1 MRPMQGAT
9 RAPLTGEKGTV
20 AALGKTAGY
29 VKGGVAVTALALVLA
44 ALGAVLTIIGPD
56 KIGEITNIMSEGLI
70 TGIDLAAIA
79 KVGITLIVIYGLSA
93 LFTFVQHYIMATVTL
108 KMSYRMRG
116 ELSQKINR
124 VPQKYFN
131 THSQGDVLSR
141 ITNDVS
147 TLQQGVTNALPMIIS
162 SATQFVGCLVMMF
175 VTEWRL
181 ALISLGITLVGLFA
195 VVMIM
200 SRSQKY
206 FTAHQ
211 ENLGKLNGY
220 VEEMYSGHEVVR
232 ISRAGDEI
240 KDRFKGLNKA
250 VYDANRKS
258 QFLSGMMQ
266 PLMNIVGNIAYVAVC
281 VFGSILVI
289 NDPSLGFGVIISFIL
304 YVRLFTT
311 PLAQIAQGL
320 TNMQT
325 ASASAHR
332 IFDFLES
339 EELENEDEKP
349 TLGKDVHGEVEFD
362 HVRFA
367 YPDTPDKTVIKDFSA
382 KVKPGQKVAIVGP
395 TGAGKTTMV
404 NLLMRFFETN
414 GGCIKI
420 DGKPISDV
428 KRESIHELFGM
439 VLQDTWLFEGTVR
452 ENLVYNM
459 KNVTEDDLWR
469 VCRACGLDKFV
480 RSLSNGFDTV
490 LSESVNISAGQKQLL
505 TIARA
510 MLQNAPMLILDEATS
525 SVDTRTELLIQRA
538 MDELTQGRT
547 SFVIAH
553 RLSTIKNADLI
564 LVMKDGDVIESGN
577 HETLMERGGFYADLY
592 NSQFAK

>member
-20 AALGKTAGY
+20 AALGKTTGY

-147 TLQQGVTNALPMIIS
+147 TLQQGLTNALPMIIS

-490 LSESVNISAGQKQLL
+490 LSENVNISAGQKQLL

>member
-1 MRPMQGAT
+1 MKNTQKRSIGSA
-9 RAPLTGEKGTV
+9 APRL
-20 AALGKTAGY
+20 AGY
-29 VKGGVAVTALALVLA
+29 LRTQLGIILVALILA
-44 ALGAVLTIIGPD
+44 AASAVLTIIGPD
-56 KIGEITNIMSEGLI
+56 KIGRIATIMSDGLF
-70 TGIDLAAIA
+70 TGIDLPAIA
-79 KVGITLIVIYGLSA
+79 KLGIFLAVIYGLSA
-93 LFTFVQHYIMATVTL
+93 LFGFVQHYIMAVVTL

-116 ELSQKINR
+116 ELSEKINR

-131 THSQGDVLSR
+131 TTSQGDILSR

-147 TLQQGVTNALPMIIS
+147 TLQQGLTNSLPTIIS
-162 SATQFVGCLVMMF
+162 AATQFISCLIMMF

-181 ALISLGITLVGLFA
+181 ALISLGVTLIGL
-195 VVMIM
+195 VLTVLIM

-206 FTAHQ
+206 FAARQ
-211 ENLGKLNGY
+211 KSLGELNGY

-232 ISRAGDEI
+232 ISRAGRKVDEHFD
-240 KDRFKGLNKA
+240 KLNAA
-250 VYDANRKS
+250 VYDANWRS

-281 VFGSILVI
+281 VFGSILAMNGTI
-289 NDPSLGFGVIISFIL
+289 DFGVIVSFIL
-304 YVRLFTT
+304 YVRLFTS
-311 PLAQIAQGL
+311 PLTQIAQGM
-320 TNMQT
+320 TNLQT

-339 EELENEDEKP
+339 EELPDESEK
-349 TLGKDVHGEVEFD
+349 TQSLSTVRGHVRFD
-362 HVRFA
+362 HVRFS
-367 YPDTPDKTVIKDFSA
+367 YPDTPDKIIIKDFSA
-382 KVKPGQKVAIVGP
+382 EVQPGQKVAIVGP

-404 NLLMRFFETN
+404 NLLMRFFELN
-414 GGCIKI
+414 GGSISI
-420 DGKPISDV
+420 DGVPICDMRREDV
-428 KRESIHELFGM
+428 HKLFGM

-459 KNVTEDDLWR
+459 QGITDEQLMR

-480 RSLSNGFDTV
+480 RSLPNGLDTV
-490 LSESVNISAGQKQLL
+490 LSESTSISAGQKQLL

-538 MDELTQGRT
+538 MDELTKGRT

-564 LVMKDGDVIESGN
+564 LVMRDGDVIESGT
-577 HETLMERGGFYADLY
+577 HDELMQRGGFYAELY
-592 NSQFAK
+592 NSQFEQAS

>member
-147 TLQQGVTNALPMIIS
+147 TLQQGLTNALPMIIS

-232 ISRAGDEI
+232 ISRAGNAI

-339 EELENEDEKP
+339 EEIENEDEKP